1 MQGKNSSGS
10 MKLRIAFYG
19 LIIVLTVV
27 DAFLISNPNLLGK
40 LGFIIYKYSYLRTFP
55 RALLTVSIVVGVV
68 FIVIQSIVWLNKKE
82 WLAKKLSVSVLI
94 ILLVMFV
101 LVWVKTAY
109 DFQSWSY
116 GHSGHKLKYGAY
128 LLPFILIIV
137 TASGLF
143 QVFKLKPGFPES
155 PLNKT

>member
-1 MQGKNSSGS
+1 
-10 MKLRIAFYG
+10 MKSRISFYA

-40 LGFIIYKYSYLRTFP
+40 LGFFIYKFNYLRTFP
-55 RALLTVSIVVGVV
+55 RALLTVSIVAGVV
-68 FIVIQSIVWLNKKE
+68 FIITQSVVLLSKKE
-82 WLAKKLSVSVLI
+82 WLPKKLSVSVLVF
-94 ILLVMFV
+94 LLLLFV

-137 TASGLF
+137 TGSGLF
-143 QVFKLKPGFPES
+143 QVFKSKSRFPES
-155 PLNKT
+155 PINII

>member
-1 MQGKNSSGS
+1 
-10 MKLRIAFYG
+10 MKSRLSFYA
-19 LIIVLTVV
+19 LILVLTVV

-40 LGFIIYKYSYLRTFP
+40 LGFVIYKFSYLRTFP
-55 RALLTVSIVVGVV
+55 RALLTVSVVVGVV
-68 FIVIQSIVWLNKKE
+68 FIITQSVVWLSKKE
-82 WLAKKLSVSVLI
+82 WLPKKLSVSVLI
-94 ILLVMFV
+94 FVLLLFV

-128 LLPFILIIV
+128 LLPFILILI
-137 TASGLF
+137 TGLGLF
-143 QVFKLKPGFPES
+143 QVFKSKPGFPES

>member
-1 MQGKNSSGS
+1 
-10 MKLRIAFYG
+10 MKSRIAFYG

-40 LGFIIYKYSYLRTFP
+40 LGFVIYKFSYLRTFP

-68 FIVIQSIVWLNKKE
+68 FMVTQSIVLLCKQE
-82 WLAKKLSVSVLI
+82 WVAKKLSVSVLI
-94 ILLVMFV
+94 ILLAMFV

-116 GHSGHKLKYGAY
+116 NHSGHKLKYGAY
-128 LLPFILIIV
+128 LLPFILIVITV
-137 TASGLF
+137 SGLL
-143 QVFKLKPGFPES
+143 QVFMLKPGFPES

>member
-1 MQGKNSSGS
+1 MRS
-10 MKLRIAFYG
+10 RISFYA

-55 RALLTVSIVVGVV
+55 KALLTVSIVVGVV
-68 FIVIQSIVWLNKKE
+68 LMVTQFVVYLNNKE
-82 WLAKKLSVSVLI
+82 LVAKKISVSVLI
-94 ILLVMFV
+94 FLLLMFV

-116 GHSGHKLKYGAY
+116 SHSGHKLKYGAY
-128 LLPFILIIV
+128 LLPFILIVI
-137 TASGLF
+137 TGSGLF
-143 QVFKLKPGFPES
+143 QVFKSTPRFPES
-155 PLNKT
+155 PINEDLT